1 MEKKYDINDTFF
13 LCINLP
19 ATSTKSIFFWIAGF
33 EKNLYHQ
40 LSIIIIIINES
51 KEIDRQAVKKKNSKI
66 FSHNFT
72 ARLQDR
78 QTAANF
84 DGIAVQ

>member
-1 MEKKYDINDTFF
+1 MTLTIRFF
-13 LCINLP
+13 CALIYQQRAP
-19 ATSTKSIFFWIAGF
+19 KVFFFWIAGF

-51 KEIDRQAVKKKNSKI
+51 KEIDRQAVKKKISKI

-78 QTAANF
+78 LQDRQTAANKL
-84 DGIAVQ
+84 